1 MPNFDSFGFNGETSN
16 GDGKPTDDITDLDTG
31 KTGQLDADGNSIDDI
46 TNNGN
51 GDGNSDSN
59 ANKDNQSSSST
70 GGKPNDKAND
80 ADAEHG
86 LEEGTIIE
94 DGDNKYT
101 VDKDGNLIDDKGNIF
116 KAKNEVA
123 AYLKEFEVEDTK
135 EENTIDVKSIQ
146 ELVGVSVTSE
156 DGKAVTFENTPQGV
170 ASYIQSVIDLKRDE
184 FAQAGVNK
192 LFEDYPIVG
201 DFLNYYVANGNSF
214 EGFGELRDRSG
225 IEVDENNVSQQEAI
239 VREAFKEFNRR
250 GNVDKYIQYLKD
262 SNELFNVAKE
272 ELEALQKADNE
283 MREANAKE
291 AMRVKAEEEKQLVE
305 FWNGVKE
312 CIDKRQIAGYRIP
325 ETVIEGKGDLFKPR
339 MAMFKEW
346 LDEGLIWVRDEST
359 DHIRIVIGRSNNIRK
374 ISEDDIFEMGK
385 RVTIFQRGY
394 RILFYDNDEKIV
406 KKIGIKYWIAKCMA
420 KYKEYVEL
428 YKKDNISAAE
438 YTILQLTHLPEVAK
452 RIFSQMPSEKIAS
465 ELNIDLELVKSVERA
480 AMLNLRRV

>member
-1 MPNFDSFGFNGETSN
+1 MPNFDSFGFNGQTSN

-31 KTGQLDADGNSIDDI
+31 KTGQLDANGNAVDDI
-46 TNNGN
+46 TGNGN
-51 GDGNSDSN
+51 GDGNNGD
-59 ANKDNQSSSST
+59 ANKNKQTSSST
-70 GGKPNDKAND
+70 GGQTKDTKNPDDATAN
-80 ADAEHG
+80 EHD

-123 AYLKEFEVEDTK
+123 AYLKEFEVEDTINEDK
-135 EENTIDVKSIQ
+135 IDVKSIQ

-156 DGKAVTFENTPQGV
+156 DGKPVTFDNTPQGV
-170 ASYIQSVIDLKRDE
+170 ASYVQSVLDLKRDE
-184 FAQAGVNK
+184 FAKAGVNK

-325 ETVIEGKGDLFKPR
+325 ETVIIERNGKQISTTPEDFFNYVYQVDDKGLSRYENDLMKLSPAERRDEELLKAWLKYTGKGYDSLIEMAVSDKEAKKLKLTASQRKSTKGAIKITKP
-339 MAMFKEW
+339 
-346 LDEGLIWVRDEST
+346 DS
-359 DHIRIVIGRSNNIRK
+359 
-374 ISEDDIFEMGK
+374 
-385 RVTIFQRGY
+385 
-394 RILFYDNDEKIV
+394 
-406 KKIGIKYWIAKCMA
+406 
-420 KYKEYVEL
+420 
-428 YKKDNISAAE
+428 KKDA
-438 YTILQLTHLPEVAK
+438 LK
-452 RIFSQMPSEKIAS
+452 
-465 ELNIDLELVKSVERA
+465 DERFGY
-480 AMLNLRRV
+480 

>member
-1 MPNFDSFGFNGETSN
+1 MPNDSFGFNGETSN
-16 GDGKPTDDITDLDTG
+16 VDVKPTEDVTDLDTG
-31 KTGQLDADGNSIDDI
+31 KTGQLDANGNAVDDI
-46 TNNGN
+46 TGNGNVDGNNG
-51 GDGNSDSN
+51 D
-59 ANKDNQSSSST
+59 ANKDKQTSSST
-70 GGKPNDKAND
+70 GGQTKDTKNPDDVNAN
-80 ADAEHG
+80 EHD
-86 LEEGTIIE
+86 LEEGTVIE

-123 AYLKEFEVEDTK
+123 AYLKEFEVEDTSNEDK
-135 EENTIDVKSIQ
+135 IDVKSIQ

-156 DGKAVTFENTPQGV
+156 DGKPVTFDNTPQGV
-170 ASYIQSVIDLKRDE
+170 ASYVQSVLDLKRDE
-184 FAQAGVNK
+184 FAKAGVNK

-325 ETVIEGKGDLFKPR
+325 ETVIIERNGKQISTTPEDFFNYVYQVDDKGLSRYENDLMKLSPAERRDEELLKAWLKYTGKGYDSLIEMAVSDKEAKKLKLTASQRKSTKGAIKITKP
-339 MAMFKEW
+339 
-346 LDEGLIWVRDEST
+346 DS
-359 DHIRIVIGRSNNIRK
+359 
-374 ISEDDIFEMGK
+374 
-385 RVTIFQRGY
+385 
-394 RILFYDNDEKIV
+394 
-406 KKIGIKYWIAKCMA
+406 
-420 KYKEYVEL
+420 
-428 YKKDNISAAE
+428 KKDA
-438 YTILQLTHLPEVAK
+438 LK
-452 RIFSQMPSEKIAS
+452 
-465 ELNIDLELVKSVERA
+465 DERFGY
-480 AMLNLRRV
+480 

>member
-1 MPNFDSFGFNGETSN
+1 MPSFDSFGFNGETSN
-16 GDGKPTDDITDLDTG
+16 VDVKPTDDVTDLDTG
-31 KTGQLDADGNSIDDI
+31 KTGQLDANGNAVDDI
-46 TNNGN
+46 TGNGN
-51 GDGNSDSN
+51 GDSN
-59 ANKDNQSSSST
+59 NGDANKDKQTSSST
-70 GGKPNDKAND
+70 GGQTKDTKNPDDATAN
-80 ADAEHG
+80 EHD

-123 AYLKEFEVEDTK
+123 AYLKEFEVEDTSNEDK
-135 EENTIDVKSIQ
+135 IDVKSIQ

-156 DGKAVTFENTPQGV
+156 DGKPVAFDNTPQGV

-272 ELEALQKADNE
+272 ELEALQKADNDV
-283 MREANAKE
+283 REANAKE
-291 AMRVKAEEEKQLVE
+291 ALRVKAEEEKQLVE

-325 ETVIEGKGDLFKPR
+325 ETVIIERNGKQISTTPEDFFNYVYQVDDKGLSRYENDLMKLSPAERRDEELLKAWLKYTGKGYDSLIEMAVSDKEAKKLKLTASQRKSTRGAIKITKPDS
-339 MAMFKEW
+339 KNDV
-346 LDEGLIWVRDEST
+346 LKDER
-359 DHIRIVIGRSNNIRK
+359 
-374 ISEDDIFEMGK
+374 F
-385 RVTIFQRGY
+385 GY
-394 RILFYDNDEKIV
+394 
-406 KKIGIKYWIAKCMA
+406 
-420 KYKEYVEL
+420 
-428 YKKDNISAAE
+428 
-438 YTILQLTHLPEVAK
+438 
-452 RIFSQMPSEKIAS
+452 
-465 ELNIDLELVKSVERA
+465 
-480 AMLNLRRV
+480 

>member
-1 MPNFDSFGFNGETSN
+1 MPSFDSFGFNGETSN
-16 GDGKPTDDITDLDTG
+16 VDVKPTDDVTDLDTG
-31 KTGQLDADGNSIDDI
+31 KTGQLDANGNAVDDI
-46 TNNGN
+46 TGNGN
-51 GDGNSDSN
+51 GDGNNGDT
-59 ANKDNQSSSST
+59 NKDKQTSSST
-70 GGKPNDKAND
+70 GGQTKDTKNPDDATAN
-80 ADAEHG
+80 EHD

-156 DGKAVTFENTPQGV
+156 DGKPVAFDNTPQGV

-272 ELEALQKADNE
+272 ELEALQKADNDV
-283 MREANAKE
+283 REANAKE
-291 AMRVKAEEEKQLVE
+291 ALRVKAEEEKQLVE

-325 ETVIEGKGDLFKPR
+325 ETVIIERNGKQISTTPEDFFNYVYQVDDKGLSRYENDLMKLSPAERRDEELLKAWLKYTGKGYDSLIEMAVSDKEAKKLKLTASQRKSTRGAIKITKPDS
-339 MAMFKEW
+339 KNDV
-346 LDEGLIWVRDEST
+346 LKDER
-359 DHIRIVIGRSNNIRK
+359 
-374 ISEDDIFEMGK
+374 F
-385 RVTIFQRGY
+385 GY
-394 RILFYDNDEKIV
+394 
-406 KKIGIKYWIAKCMA
+406 
-420 KYKEYVEL
+420 
-428 YKKDNISAAE
+428 
-438 YTILQLTHLPEVAK
+438 
-452 RIFSQMPSEKIAS
+452 
-465 ELNIDLELVKSVERA
+465 
-480 AMLNLRRV
+480 

>member
-1 MPNFDSFGFNGETSN
+1 MPSFDSFGFNGETSN
-16 GDGKPTDDITDLDTG
+16 VDVKPTDDVTDLDTG
-31 KTGQLDADGNSIDDI
+31 KTGQLDANGNAVDDI
-46 TNNGN
+46 TGNGN
-51 GDGNSDSN
+51 GDDNNGD
-59 ANKDNQSSSST
+59 ANKDKQTSSST
-70 GGKPNDKAND
+70 GGQTKDTKNPDDVNAN
-80 ADAEHG
+80 EHD
-86 LEEGTIIE
+86 LEEGTVIE

-123 AYLKEFEVEDTK
+123 AYLKEFEVEDTSNEDK
-135 EENTIDVKSIQ
+135 IDVKSIQ

-156 DGKAVTFENTPQGV
+156 DGKPVAFDNTPQGV

-272 ELEALQKADNE
+272 ELEALQKADNDV
-283 MREANAKE
+283 REANAKE
-291 AMRVKAEEEKQLVE
+291 ALRVKAEEEKQLVE

-325 ETVIEGKGDLFKPR
+325 ETVIIERNGKQISTTPEDFFNYVYQVDDKGLSRYENDLMKLSPTERRDEELLKAWLKYTGKGYDSLIEMAVSDKEAKKLKLTASQRKSTRGAIKITKPDS
-339 MAMFKEW
+339 KNDV
-346 LDEGLIWVRDEST
+346 LKDER
-359 DHIRIVIGRSNNIRK
+359 
-374 ISEDDIFEMGK
+374 F
-385 RVTIFQRGY
+385 GY
-394 RILFYDNDEKIV
+394 
-406 KKIGIKYWIAKCMA
+406 
-420 KYKEYVEL
+420 
-428 YKKDNISAAE
+428 
-438 YTILQLTHLPEVAK
+438 
-452 RIFSQMPSEKIAS
+452 
-465 ELNIDLELVKSVERA
+465 
-480 AMLNLRRV
+480 

>member
-1 MPNFDSFGFNGETSN
+1 MPSFDSFGFNGETSN
-16 GDGKPTDDITDLDTG
+16 VDVKPTDDVTDLDTG
-31 KTGQLDADGNSIDDI
+31 KTGQLDANGNAVDDI
-46 TNNGN
+46 TGNGN
-51 GDGNSDSN
+51 GDGNNGD
-59 ANKDNQSSSST
+59 ANKDKQTSSST
-70 GGKPNDKAND
+70 GGQTKDTKNPDDVNAN
-80 ADAEHG
+80 EHD
-86 LEEGTIIE
+86 LEEGTVIE

-116 KAKNEVA
+116 KAKNKVA

-156 DGKAVTFENTPQGV
+156 DGKPVAFDNTPQGV

-325 ETVIEGKGDLFKPR
+325 ETVIIERNGKQISTTPEDFFNYVYQVDDKGLSRYENDLMKLSPAERRDEELLKAWLKYTGKGYDSLIEMAVSDKEAKKLKLTASQRKSTKGAIKITKP
-339 MAMFKEW
+339 
-346 LDEGLIWVRDEST
+346 DS
-359 DHIRIVIGRSNNIRK
+359 
-374 ISEDDIFEMGK
+374 
-385 RVTIFQRGY
+385 
-394 RILFYDNDEKIV
+394 
-406 KKIGIKYWIAKCMA
+406 
-420 KYKEYVEL
+420 
-428 YKKDNISAAE
+428 KKDA
-438 YTILQLTHLPEVAK
+438 LK
-452 RIFSQMPSEKIAS
+452 
-465 ELNIDLELVKSVERA
+465 DERFGY
-480 AMLNLRRV
+480 

>member
-1 MPNFDSFGFNGETSN
+1 MPSFDSFGFNGETSN
-16 GDGKPTDDITDLDTG
+16 VDVKPTDDVTDLDTG
-31 KTGQLDADGNSIDDI
+31 KTGQLDANGNAVDDI
-46 TNNGN
+46 TGNGN
-51 GDGNSDSN
+51 GDSN
-59 ANKDNQSSSST
+59 NGDANKDKQTSSST
-70 GGKPNDKAND
+70 GGQTKDTKNPDDATAN
-80 ADAEHG
+80 EHD

-123 AYLKEFEVEDTK
+123 AYLKEFEVEDTSNEDK
-135 EENTIDVKSIQ
+135 IDVKSIQ

-272 ELEALQKADNE
+272 ELEALQKADNDV
-283 MREANAKE
+283 REANAKE
-291 AMRVKAEEEKQLVE
+291 ALRVKAEEEKQLVE

-325 ETVIEGKGDLFKPR
+325 ETVIIERNGKQISTTPEDFFNYVYQVDDKGLSRYENDLMKLSPAERRDEELLKAWLKYTGKGYDSLIEMAVSDKEAKKLKLTASQRKSTKGAIKITKP
-339 MAMFKEW
+339 
-346 LDEGLIWVRDEST
+346 DS
-359 DHIRIVIGRSNNIRK
+359 
-374 ISEDDIFEMGK
+374 
-385 RVTIFQRGY
+385 
-394 RILFYDNDEKIV
+394 
-406 KKIGIKYWIAKCMA
+406 
-420 KYKEYVEL
+420 
-428 YKKDNISAAE
+428 KKDV
-438 YTILQLTHLPEVAK
+438 LK
-452 RIFSQMPSEKIAS
+452 
-465 ELNIDLELVKSVERA
+465 DERFGY
-480 AMLNLRRV
+480 